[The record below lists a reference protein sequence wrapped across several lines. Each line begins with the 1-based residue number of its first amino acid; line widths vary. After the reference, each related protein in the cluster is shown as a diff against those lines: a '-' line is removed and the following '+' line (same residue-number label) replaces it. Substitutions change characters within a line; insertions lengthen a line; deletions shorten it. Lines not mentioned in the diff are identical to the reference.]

1 MIKSEDNKAYS
12 ENAIVYQ
19 ISNLARNWQLSNPFF
34 ISLRGLLLDEKFSL
48 GKLRLQQEYGTY
60 FTGTKQQVGHK
71 ILKRFGKEVIN

>member
-48 GKLRLQQEYGTY
+48 GKLRLQQEYN
-60 FTGTKQQVGHK
+60 FIAK
-71 ILKRFGKEVIN
+71 IIEDEVVNI